1 MSSSGKFALA
11 LLPARQRRGRDSTG
25 ARLLRRPE
33 RQLPRSGPAAAARI
47 SRVLWLAAQEF
58 GAHAIIRM
66 GKHGNLEWLP
76 GKALALSPDCLP
88 EAVLGPLPHIYPFIV
103 NNPGKARRRAARPR

>member
-1 MSSSGKFALA
+1 MAGC
-11 LLPARQRRGRDSTG
+11 ARNS
-25 ARLLRRPE
+25 AR
-33 RQLPRSGPAAAARI
+33 
-47 SRVLWLAAQEF
+47 
-58 GAHAIIRM
+58 AIIHM

-103 NNPGKARRRAARPR
+103 NNPGRGAQASGARPR